1 MNERMRKRSRGID
14 LRVSLSFVGPLPL
27 FRDKSPL
34 PALHRGRV
42 WLRKLYRFPSG
53 SEVQGEAKK

>member
-1 MNERMRKRSRGID
+1 MRKRSRGID
-14 LRVSLSFVGPLPL
+14 LRVSLSLVGPSPL
-27 FRDKSPL
+27 FRDKPLL
-34 PALHRGRV
+34 PALHRGGV

>member
-1 MNERMRKRSRGID
+1 MRKRSRGID
-14 LRVSLSFVGPLPL
+14 LRASLSLVLPLPL
-27 FRDKSPL
+27 FRDKPLL
-34 PALHRGRV
+34 PALHRGGV